1 MERKAEVE
9 RTTKETSISV
19 SWDLDGSGEY
29 SISTGIP
36 FFDHML
42 DLFAKHGL
50 FDLVVTAE
58 GDTEVDNHHTVED
71 VGIAMGKALRDAL
84 GGMVGIKRYG
94 SALVPMDETLCMT
107 AVDISG
113 RSSFIFRGRLQGRT
127 GGFDVD
133 VVREFLQAFVNE
145 ARLTLHVNLLYG
157 NNLHHKVEAVFKS
170 FARALRVAVEKDDRI
185 KGVLSTKGLAPA
197 IRVQLRRKMRYLGIC
212 LGMQVLF
219 DSSEQAPGV
228 KGLGVIRGNV
238 PRFTG
243 SMKVPHMGWNSI
255 TIRKE
260 SPILKGVAPGD
271 FFYFVHSY
279 YCAPDDRSVIA
290 TTTDYDGPFA
300 SSVDTGSLF
309 ACQFHPEKSQRVGL
323 TLLKNF
329 LALAEG

>member
-1 MERKAEVE
+1 MARKAEVE

-71 VGIAMGKALRDAL
+71 VGIAMGRALRDAL
-84 GGMVGIKRYG
+84 GGMEGIKRYG

-113 RSSFIFRGRLQGRT
+113 RSSFVFRGRLRGRT

-157 NNLHHKVEAVFKS
+157 SNLHHKVEAVFKC
-170 FARALRVAVEKDDRI
+170 FARALRAAVEKDDRI
-185 KGVLSTKGLAPA
+185 KGVLSTKG
-197 IRVQLRRKMRYLGIC
+197 
-212 LGMQVLF
+212 VL
-219 DSSEQAPGV
+219 
-228 KGLGVIRGNV
+228 
-238 PRFTG
+238 
-243 SMKVPHMGWNSI
+243 
-255 TIRKE
+255 
-260 SPILKGVAPGD
+260 
-271 FFYFVHSY
+271 
-279 YCAPDDRSVIA
+279 
-290 TTTDYDGPFA
+290 
-300 SSVDTGSLF
+300 
-309 ACQFHPEKSQRVGL
+309 
-323 TLLKNF
+323 
-329 LALAEG
+329 

>member
-185 KGVLSTKGLAPA
+185 KGVLSTKG
-197 IRVQLRRKMRYLGIC
+197 
-212 LGMQVLF
+212 VL
-219 DSSEQAPGV
+219 
-228 KGLGVIRGNV
+228 
-238 PRFTG
+238 
-243 SMKVPHMGWNSI
+243 
-255 TIRKE
+255 
-260 SPILKGVAPGD
+260 
-271 FFYFVHSY
+271 
-279 YCAPDDRSVIA
+279 
-290 TTTDYDGPFA
+290 
-300 SSVDTGSLF
+300 
-309 ACQFHPEKSQRVGL
+309 
-323 TLLKNF
+323 
-329 LALAEG
+329 